1 MTDTSPISDR
11 AVSYLRTV
19 VPVLWGSAVAWLLTV
34 VVLPAEVTDLL
45 TSDLAITAVTAL
57 VVGAWY
63 IAWRWAE
70 PHIPDWLTR
79 LVLGSA
85 QTPIYARH
93 AKIGTLEEYAPST
106 SGTPPPLERGDHV
119 TITATGQRGTIFY
132 ADQRADGWHYGVQLD
147 GSDQVRMYRPD
158 DLA

>member
-1 MTDTSPISDR
+1 M
-11 AVSYLRTV
+11 
-19 VPVLWGSAVAWLLTV
+19 PVLWGSLVAWLLTV

-45 TSDLAITAVTAL
+45 TSDLAIAAVTAL
-57 VVGAWY
+57 VVGTWY

-93 AKIGTLEEYAPST
+93 AKIGSLEEYAPPT
-106 SGTPPPLERGDHV
+106 SGTPPSSLERGDHV
-119 TITATGQRGTIFY
+119 TVAATGQDGTVFY
-132 ADQRADGWHYGVQLD
+132 AEPREDGWHYGVQLD
-147 GSDQVRMYRPD
+147 GSDLVTTYRPD
-158 DLA
+158 DLT

>member
-1 MTDTSPISDR
+1 MSTPTSPTSDR

-19 VPVLWGSAVAWLLTV
+19 VPVLWGSLVAWLLTV
-34 VVLPAEVTDLL
+34 VVLPTEVTDLL

-63 IAWRWAE
+63 VAWRWAE

-85 QTPIYARH
+85 QTPTYTGRH
-93 AKIGTLEEYAPST
+93 SASVEHLPPSAEAE
-106 SGTPPPLERGDHV
+106 G
-119 TITATGQRGTIFY
+119 A
-132 ADQRADGWHYGVQLD
+132 
-147 GSDQVRMYRPD
+147 
-158 DLA
+158 

>member
-1 MTDTSPISDR
+1 MSAPSPISDR

-45 TSDLAITAVTAL
+45 TSDLAITAATAL

-85 QTPIYARH
+85 QTPTYTGRH
-93 AKIGTLEEYAPST
+93 SASASAEYAPPT
-106 SGTPPPLERGDHV
+106 SGTPPRVP
-119 TITATGQRGTIFY
+119 TADKLAIV
-132 ADQRADGWHYGVQLD
+132 DDPRAIEGWPPVD
-147 GSDQVRMYRPD
+147 RS
-158 DLA
+158 

>member
-1 MTDTSPISDR
+1 MSTPAPTSPISDR

-34 VVLPAEVTDLL
+34 VVLPTEVTDLL
-45 TSDLAITAVTAL
+45 TSDLAITAITAL

-85 QTPIYARH
+85 QTPTYTGRH
-93 AKIGTLEEYAPST
+93 SASTEYAPPT
-106 SGTPPPLERGDHV
+106 SGTPPS
-119 TITATGQRGTIFY
+119 ATDVDDAMHLVLDKAHQNGLTL
-132 ADQRADGWHYGVQLD
+132 DQ
-147 GSDQVRMYRPD
+147 DQIEIAAALSNAARDILPPRY
-158 DLA
+158 

>member
-1 MTDTSPISDR
+1 MSAPSPISDR

-45 TSDLAITAVTAL
+45 TSDLAVTAVTAL

-79 LVLGSA
+79 LALGSA

-93 AKIGTLEEYAPST
+93 AKIGTLEYMPPT
-106 SGTPPPLERGDHV
+106 SGTPPPLGRNDHV
-119 TITATGQRGTIFY
+119 AIEATGQGGTVLY
-132 ADQRADGWHYGVQLD
+132 VEQRADGWHYGVQLD
-147 GSDQVRMYRPD
+147 GSNLVTMYRPI